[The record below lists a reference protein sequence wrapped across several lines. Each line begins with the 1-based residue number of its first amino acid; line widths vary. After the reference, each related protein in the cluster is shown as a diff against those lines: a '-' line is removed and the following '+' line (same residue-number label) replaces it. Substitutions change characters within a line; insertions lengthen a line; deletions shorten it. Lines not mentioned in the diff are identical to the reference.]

1 MPLYEYK
8 ALNRQGKKVKGVVD
22 ADNSKAARLE
32 LKKKGIFVTDVY
44 NKSQRKTKSKGGV
57 NSRAKVSIDEL
68 SLATRQLATL
78 LKANIPLVEAIGIA
92 ADQTENAALKEA
104 FSDIRNQ
111 VNEGGTLHKALL
123 KYPGMFNK
131 VYVSMCEAGE
141 MSGTLDVILI
151 RLAEFTESQS
161 ELQAKLKS
169 AMTYP
174 IIMLSF
180 MTLLVG
186 GLFVFMIPQMKA
198 IFEDN
203 EDLELPALSKAV
215 FATSDFLLA
224 YWMFIVA
231 SFVVGVFLFLLWK
244 KSPSGSVTWD
254 AVVLKFP
261 VFGNLIRMVSVARL
275 TRTLAT
281 LLDGGVP
288 MLNAMSIVR
297 NVVDNETLA
306 VALDDARDNISEG
319 ESIAGPLKR
328 SGQFPPIVIH
338 MVNIGEKTGELES
351 MLTQV
356 SDSYDFQVRNKVD
369 SFTSI
374 LEPVMLVLMGLIVA
388 VIVFSVV
395 LPMLAMQSGV

>member
-8 ALNRQGKKVKGVVD
+8 ALNRKGKKVKGIVD
-22 ADNSKAARLE
+22 ADNSKAARVE
-32 LKKKGIFVTDVY
+32 LKKKGIYVTEVY
-44 NKSQRKTKSKGGV
+44 NKSQKKAKAKGGV
-57 NSRAKVSIDEL
+57 SSNAKVGIDDL

-78 LKANIPLVEAIGIA
+78 LKANIPLVEALAIA
-92 ADQTENAALKEA
+92 ADQSEHAALKEA

-141 MSGTLDVILI
+141 MSGTLDVILV

-174 IIMLSF
+174 VIMLSF

-186 GLFVFMIPQMKA
+186 GLFVFMIPQMKE

-203 EDLELPALSKAV
+203 EELELPSLSKAV
-215 FATSDFLLA
+215 FATSDFLLE
-224 YWMFIVA
+224 YWIFIVA
-231 SFVVGVFLFLLWK
+231 SFILSVFIFQIWK
-244 KSPSGSVTWD
+244 RSPGGSISWD
-254 AVVLKFP
+254 RMVLKIP
-261 VFGNLIRMVSVARL
+261 VFGNLIRMVAVARF

-306 VALDDARDNISEG
+306 VALDEARDNISEG

-328 SGQFPPIVIH
+328 SGEFPPIVIH

-388 VIVFSVV
+388 VIVFAVV
-395 LPMLAMQSGV
+395 LPMLAMQNGV

>member
-8 ALNRQGKKVKGVVD
+8 ALNRRGKKVKGVVD
-22 ADNSKAARLE
+22 ADSSKVARTE
-32 LKKKGIFVTDVY
+32 LKKKGIYVTEVY
-44 NKSQRKTKSKGGV
+44 NKSQKKTRTKGRVG
-57 NSRAKVSIDEL
+57 SRAKVGIDDL
-68 SLATRQLATL
+68 SLVTRQLATL
-78 LKANIPLVEAIGIA
+78 LKANIPLVEALAISA
-92 ADQTENAALKEA
+92 EQSEHVALKEA

-123 KYPGMFNK
+123 KYPGMFSK

-141 MSGTLDVILI
+141 MSGTLDVILV

-174 IIMLSF
+174 VIMLSF

-186 GLFVFMIPQMKA
+186 GLFVFMIPQMKQ

-203 EDLELPALSKAV
+203 EDLDLPALSKAV

-224 YWMFIVA
+224 YWLFIVV
-231 SFVVGVFLFLLWK
+231 SFGLSVFLFLIWK
-244 KSPSGSVTWD
+244 NSPSGIKSWD
-254 AVVLKFP
+254 AIKLKFP
-261 VFGNLIRMVSVARL
+261 VFGKLIRMVAVARF

-281 LLDGGVP
+281 LLNGGVP

-297 NVVDNETLA
+297 NVVDNEVLA
-306 VALDDARDNISEG
+306 KALDDARDHISEG

-374 LEPVMLVLMGLIVA
+374 LEPVMLVAMGLIVA
-388 VIVFSVV
+388 VIVFAVV

>member
-1 MPLYEYK
+1 MPLYKYK
-8 ALNRQGKKVKGVVD
+8 ALNRQGKKVKGVID

-32 LKKKGIFVTDVY
+32 LKKKGLYVTDVY
-44 NKSQRKTKSKGGV
+44 NKSQRNAKAKGGV
-57 NSRAKVSIDEL
+57 SSRAKVKIDEL
-68 SLATRQLATL
+68 SLITRQLATL
-78 LKANIPLVEAIGIA
+78 LKANIPLVEALAIS
-92 ADQTENAALKEA
+92 ADQSDNIVLKEA

-111 VNEGGTLHKALL
+111 VNEGGALHNALL

-141 MSGTLDVILI
+141 ISGTLDVILV
-151 RLAEFTESQS
+151 RLAEFTENQS
-161 ELQAKLKS
+161 ELKAKLKS

-174 IIMLSF
+174 MIMLSF

-186 GLFVFMIPQMKA
+186 GLFVFMIPQMKQ

-203 EDLELPALSKAV
+203 EDLELPVLSKVV

-224 YWMFIVA
+224 YWVFIVV
-231 SFVVGVFLFLLWK
+231 SFMFSIFLFQIWK
-244 KSPSGSVTWD
+244 KSPSGSNAWD
-254 AVVLKFP
+254 AIKLKLP
-261 VFGNLIRMVSVARL
+261 VFGSLIRMVAVARF

-297 NVVDNETLA
+297 NVVDNEVLA
-306 VALDDARDNISEG
+306 VALDEARDNISEG
-319 ESIAGPLKR
+319 ESIGGPLKK
-328 SGQFPPIVIH
+328 SGEFPLIVVH
-338 MVNIGEKTGELES
+338 MVSIGEKTGELES
-351 MLTQV
+351 MLLQV
-356 SDSYDFQVRNKVD
+356 SDSYDFQVKNKVD

-388 VIVFSVV
+388 VIVFAVV
-395 LPMLAMQSGV
+395 LPMLAMQGAA

>member
-22 ADNSKAARLE
+22 SDNSKAARVE
-32 LKKKGIFVTDVY
+32 LKKKGLYVTDVY
-44 NKSQRKTKSKGGV
+44 NKSQRQGKAKSGISSSARV
-57 NSRAKVSIDEL
+57 RIDDL

-78 LKANIPLVEAIGIA
+78 LKANIPLVEALAISA
-92 ADQTENAALKEA
+92 SQSDNVVLKEA
-104 FSDIRNQ
+104 FSDIRNE
-111 VNEGGTLHKALL
+111 VNEGGTLNKALL
-123 KYPGMFNK
+123 KYPGIFNK
-131 VYVSMCEAGE
+131 VYISMCEAGE
-141 MSGTLDVILI
+141 TSGTLDVILV

-174 IIMLSF
+174 MIMLSF

-186 GLFVFMIPQMKA
+186 GLFIFMIPQMKQ

-203 EDLELPALSKAV
+203 EDLELPVLSQIV
-215 FATSDFLLA
+215 FATSDFLLE
-224 YWMFIVA
+224 YWVLIIA
-231 SFVVGVFLFLLWK
+231 SFLFSVFLFQIWK
-244 KSPSGSVTWD
+244 KSPSGSNVWD
-254 AVVLKFP
+254 AIKLKFP
-261 VFGNLIRMVSVARL
+261 VFGNLIRMVAVARF

-288 MLNAMSIVR
+288 MLHAMSIVR
-297 NVVDNETLA
+297 NVVDNEVLA
-306 VALDDARDNISEG
+306 IALDEARDNISEG
-319 ESIAGPLKR
+319 ESIAGPLKK
-328 SGQFPPIVIH
+328 SGEFPPIVIH
-338 MVNIGEKTGELES
+338 MISTGEKTGELEN

-388 VIVFSVV
+388 VIVFAVV
-395 LPMLAMQSGV
+395 LPMLAMQGTV

>member
-8 ALNRQGKKVKGVVD
+8 ALNRQGKKVKGVVNS
-22 ADNSKAARLE
+22 DNSKSARAE
-32 LKKKGIFVTDVY
+32 LKKKGLYVTDVY
-44 NKSQRKTKSKGGV
+44 NKTQRKAKARGGV
-57 NSRAKVSIDEL
+57 SSRAKVGIEDL

-78 LKANIPLVEAIGIA
+78 LKANIPLVEALAIS
-92 ADQTENAALKEA
+92 ADQSEHAALKEA

-174 IIMLSF
+174 VIMLSF

-186 GLFVFMIPQMKA
+186 GLFIFMIPQMKA

-224 YWMFIVA
+224 YWPFIISSFAVA
-231 SFVVGVFLFLLWK
+231 VFLFLIWK
-244 KSPSGSVTWD
+244 KSPSGSVSWD
-254 AVVLKFP
+254 AMVLKVP
-261 VFGNLIRMVSVARL
+261 VFGNLIRMVAVARF

-338 MVNIGEKTGELES
+338 MVNIGEKTGELEN

-388 VIVFSVV
+388 VIVFAVV